1 MCRATS
7 MELSICEKSTM
18 LDAFDEKCG
27 THLEKA
33 EAWLLGHELRNWAT
47 EQDVTNGIAPS
58 SRHIRLQRRTVPCQ
72 GSTGAD
78 RSERSARWKN
88 RPSNQWVH
96 RRAKRHKVTQGAF
109 KGGEREPLQNLAVN
123 STLFWDCRHQRLELG
138 RKGIKKSA
146 PENGLESRTANIIS
160 SYGACPFSGP
170 DSFAVVD
177 QCSDFGRTFFQ
188 TSVRLSRPAGAA
200 ISGSPWWRWGEGV
213 TSGGGPSSSP
223 TALPVASL
231 SSPSDVGS
239 RPSS

>member
-160 SYGACPFSGP
+160 S
-170 DSFAVVD
+170 
-177 QCSDFGRTFFQ
+177 
-188 TSVRLSRPAGAA
+188 
-200 ISGSPWWRWGEGV
+200 
-213 TSGGGPSSSP
+213 
-223 TALPVASL
+223 
-231 SSPSDVGS
+231 
-239 RPSS
+239 